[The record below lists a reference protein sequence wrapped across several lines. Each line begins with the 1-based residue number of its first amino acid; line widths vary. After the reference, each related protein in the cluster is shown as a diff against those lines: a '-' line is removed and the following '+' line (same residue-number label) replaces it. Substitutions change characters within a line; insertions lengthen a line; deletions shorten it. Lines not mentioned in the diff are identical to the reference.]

1 MWYSSPCLHR
11 VTYNK
16 YTKATIG
23 GKLGEKGVGREG
35 HGGGGGESVRK
46 LALTKKIP
54 TCVFQRSLQ
63 NTINIR
69 LSMIN
74 DLLLHNTSI
83 VYIIIVERFENIY
96 DDIRYIIIYSSQ
108 TKKVVVYG
116 LVFKHL
122 ILIYSG
128 IYGNY

>member
-1 MWYSSPCLHR
+1 M
-11 VTYNK
+11 
-16 YTKATIG
+16 
-23 GKLGEKGVGREG
+23 
-35 HGGGGGESVRK
+35 GGGGESVRK